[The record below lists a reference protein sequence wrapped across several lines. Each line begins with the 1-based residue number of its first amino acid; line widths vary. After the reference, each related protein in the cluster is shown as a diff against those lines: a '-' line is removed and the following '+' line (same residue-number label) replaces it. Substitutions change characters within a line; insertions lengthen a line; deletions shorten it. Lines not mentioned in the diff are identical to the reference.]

1 MVTGKGREFSIIWF
15 RHPRCYGQC
24 QIMVMLPTGP
34 CAPLSSP
41 SSRSTPGS
49 HEPGSRSPEISDL
62 ELSSPSIPQAPGLPG
77 GVERPRPHLE
87 ELLTRADELARAL
100 RIRDPRGHLLQVAL
114 MRRDRTL
121 LEAVVHSV
129 NLRLKQSNDRPS
141 VPLAAHQRPTVRPA
155 RL

>member
-1 MVTGKGREFSIIWF
+1 MGKGREFSIIWF

-24 QIMVMLPTGP
+24 QIMVLLPTGP
-34 CAPLSSP
+34 GAPLSSP

-49 HEPGSRSPEISDL
+49 NEPGSQSPEISDL
-62 ELSSPSIPQAPGLPG
+62 DLSGPSIPRAPGLPDG
-77 GVERPRPHLE
+77 MEQRPRPDLE
-87 ELLTRADELARAL
+87 DLLTRADELARTL

-129 NLRLKQSNDRPS
+129 NLRLKESNDRPS